1 MKPFCYLVLLFILPS
16 CVSSK
21 KYKQLEETNI
31 QIQIELQRAN
41 NLVDECSKTNLNLE
55 QKLLNANFEAQLKDE
70 KLEASRKEHLYK
82 DKVIQGLEDDLI
94 FVKSS
99 NTELSKRTDELSAS
113 NKMNVD
119 IMKKLLEDSELQHL
133 KVLNLSLAL
142 QKQDSLNIH
151 LVKRTKKNISDE
163 KLKKSLE
170 KLGFVFY

>member
-1 MKPFCYLVLLFILPS
+1 MKPFCYLVLLLILPS

-31 QIQIELQRAN
+31 QIQNELQLSN

-99 NTELSKRTDELSAS
+99 
-113 NKMNVD
+113 M
-119 IMKKLLEDSELQHL
+119 
-133 KVLNLSLAL
+133 
-142 QKQDSLNIH
+142 
-151 LVKRTKKNISDE
+151 
-163 KLKKSLE
+163 
-170 KLGFVFY
+170 